1 MNNPKSQQ
9 SAGRGNAPLIEK
21 FALLV
26 LFSLLLAG
34 VYLVL
39 KPFLLGLVFGGIL
52 AIATWPIRT
61 RLVARG
67 LSGKMAAALLLL
79 TLLLVVLVPVIV
91 SAPDLAAEVKRVTER
106 VEIWIA
112 SSPPV
117 PAWLAGLP
125 LVGDSIASTWTKFL
139 NNSAEARAMLEP
151 YAQAARQFLVAA
163 AEALASSVINLGIA
177 VFMAT
182 TFWSSGDSMV
192 RLVSSSLMQLGG
204 RNLAHLM
211 DVAASAVRGVFYG
224 IVGTA
229 AVQGLLMTIGLFIA
243 GVPAAAPLGF
253 VTLILAISQA
263 GSILINLVWGGA
275 AWWVYTQSGMGLGF
289 WFVVAWGLLVVFIE
303 SPLKPMLIG
312 ARMTLPIILV
322 LLGVFGGFMSL
333 GFLGLF
339 VGPTLLAVAYELLR
353 AWRTGEAGGADEP
366 ASGVD

>member
-1 MNNPKSQQ
+1 MSISSNEQRG
-9 SAGRGNAPLIEK
+9 GRGHAPLIEQY
-21 FALLV
+21 ALLV
-26 LFSLLLAG
+26 LFSLLLVG

-52 AIATWPIRT
+52 AIATWPVRDW
-61 RLVARG
+61 LVTKG
-67 LSGKMAAALLLL
+67 LSGRMAAALLLL

-106 VEIWIA
+106 VEGWIA

-125 LVGDSIASTWTKFL
+125 LIGDSISSTWSKLL

-151 YAQAARQFLVAA
+151 YAQAAREFLVAT
-163 AEALASSVINLGIA
+163 AEALTSSVINLGIA

-182 TFWSSGDSMV
+182 TFWASGDTVV
-192 RLVSSSLMQLGG
+192 RIVSSSLMQLGG
-204 RNLAHLM
+204 RNLAGLM
-211 DVAASAVRGVFYG
+211 DVAANAVRGVFYG

-263 GSILINLVWGGA
+263 GSVLINLVWGGA

-303 SPLKPMLIG
+303 SPLKPVLIG

-322 LLGVFGGFMSL
+322 LLGVFGGFMSF

-353 AWRTGEAGGADEP
+353 AWRGGAAEGGGAP
-366 ASGVD
+366 AA

>member
-1 MNNPKSQQ
+1 MNDANDAPR
-9 SAGRGNAPLIEK
+9 AERGHAPLIEK

-26 LFSLLLAG
+26 LFSLLLLG

-39 KPFLLGLVFGGIL
+39 KPFVLGLVFGGIL
-52 AIATWPIRT
+52 AIATWPIRS

-67 LSGKMAAALLLL
+67 LSPKLAAGLLLL
-79 TLLLVVLVPVIV
+79 TLLLVVLVPVFV

-106 VEIWIA
+106 VEVWVQ

-125 LVGDSIASTWTKFL
+125 LVGESIASTWHTLL
-139 NNSAEARAMLEP
+139 NSTADAKSVVAP
-151 YAQAARQFLVAA
+151 YAQAARQFLIAA
-163 AEALASSVINLGIA
+163 AEELASSLINLGIA

-182 TFWSSGDSMV
+182 TFWASGDEMARVMSA
-192 RLVSSSLMQLGG
+192 SLTQLGG
-204 RNLAHLM
+204 RNLAGLM
-211 DVAASAVRGVFYG
+211 DVAANAVRGVFYG
-224 IVGTA
+224 IMGTA
-229 AVQGLLMTIGLFIA
+229 AAQGLLMMIGLFMA

-253 VTLILAISQA
+253 VTLILALSQV

-275 AWWVYTQSGMGLGF
+275 AWWVYSQSGMGLAF
-289 WFVVAWGLLVVFIE
+289 WFVVVWGLLVVFIE

-322 LLGVFGGFMSL
+322 LLGVFGGFMSF

-353 AWRTGEAGGADEP
+353 AWRTGDVEGGDAPAAGAD
-366 ASGVD
+366 